1 VSDIEY
7 QRGHASLPARATDTI
22 GGAGRIGIFDSGV
35 GGATVLRQIHDL
47 LPDQALL
54 YLADQARCP
63 YGARPAAE
71 LRALAAANTRWLLA
85 HGAELIVVACNT
97 ASAAALHWL
106 RQAFPA
112 TPFVGMVPAVKP
124 AVAQTR
130 SGVVGVLATPATI
143 EGELLDE
150 VVMRWAG
157 AAQVVRQACPGLVE
171 QIEAGALEAPATA
184 ALLQRYLRPLLAAGA
199 DTIVLGCTHYP
210 FLASQIQQ
218 IAGPQVTIVDAAP
231 AVARQAA
238 RVLHE
243 RGLARSGDVRA
254 SGITYATTGD
264 RASFARLLRQLGLPD
279 GAVVAANTEP
289 DLPCPHP
296 TPSTPQSPS
305 PKR

>member
-1 VSDIEY
+1 MMLDQSP
-7 QRGHASLPARATDTI
+7 SPAQVGDPSAV
-22 GGAGRIGIFDSGV
+22 AGRIGLFDSGV
-35 GGATVLRQIHDL
+35 GGATVLRQLHDL
-47 LPDQALL
+47 LPHQALL

-63 YGARPAAE
+63 YGARPADE
-71 LRALAAANTRWLLA
+71 LRALSAANTRWLLA

-106 RQAFPA
+106 RHAFPG

-124 AVAQTR
+124 AVEQTR
-130 SGVVGVLATPATI
+130 NGIVGVLATPATI

-157 AAQVVRQACPGLVE
+157 ATQVVRQACPGLVE

-184 ALLQRYLRPLLAAGA
+184 ALLQCYLRPLLTAGA

-210 FLASQIQQ
+210 FLAGQIRQ
-218 IAGPQVTIVDAAP
+218 IAGPHVAIIDAAP

-243 RGLARSGDVRA
+243 RGLAGSSTSSAG
-254 SGITYATTGD
+254 GITYATTGD
-264 RASFARLLRQLGLPD
+264 CASFAQLLRQLGLPE
-279 GAVVAANTEP
+279 GVVVAADTEP
-289 DLPCPHP
+289 GGLG
-296 TPSTPQSPS
+296 
-305 PKR
+305 

>member
-1 VSDIEY
+1 MMLN
-7 QRGHASLPARATDTI
+7 QLPSPAHVADSPAV
-22 GGAGRIGIFDSGV
+22 AGRIGIFDSGV
-35 GGATVLRQIHDL
+35 GGTTVLRQLHEL
-47 LPDQALL
+47 LPNQELL

-63 YGARPAAE
+63 YGARPVAE
-71 LRALAAANTRWLLA
+71 LRALSAANTRWLLA

-106 RQAFPA
+106 RHVFPSI
-112 TPFVGMVPAVKP
+112 PFVGMVPAVKP
-124 AVAQTR
+124 AVEQTR

-157 AAQVVRQACPGLVE
+157 ATQVVRQACPGLVE

-184 ALLQRYLRPLLAAGA
+184 ALLQRYLHPLLAAGA

-210 FLASQIQQ
+210 FLTGQIRQ
-218 IAGPQVTIVDAAP
+218 IAGPHVTIVDAAP

-243 RGLARSGDVRA
+243 RGLADADAARVG
-254 SGITYATTGD
+254 GITYATTGD
-264 RASFARLLRQLGLPD
+264 RASFAQLLRQLGLPE
-279 GAVVAANTEP
+279 GTVVAADTRP
-289 DLPCPHP
+289 VGDI
-296 TPSTPQSPS
+296 
-305 PKR
+305 